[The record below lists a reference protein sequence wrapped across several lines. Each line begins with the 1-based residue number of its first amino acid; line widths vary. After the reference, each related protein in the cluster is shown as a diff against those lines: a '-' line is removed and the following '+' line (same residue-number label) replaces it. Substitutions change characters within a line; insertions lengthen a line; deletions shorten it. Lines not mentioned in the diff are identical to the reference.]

1 MKIMLSFL
9 LYFWA
14 LYKSC
19 FVFLCR
25 KYRLTHSACSI
36 DEFWWV
42 FSIWTVKNQLFFEL
56 PVSPFLTRLMNPMNS
71 ADLTF
76 YEDLKHISNLTVSDF
91 IMSCYQLYSFPDI
104 PKLPGTFA
112 TISVIWLCIPL
123 PKMARTF
130 SHIRACI
137 SHVHL
142 HRHIVCANSACGHI
156 RTHNVS
162 ANDACNSVLLEHY
175 THSHAYSH
183 AYRIACG
190 ACICMRCT
198 QYSARITACTRCIAH
213 ALILTPCKWK
223 KNINTIIM
231 IYPSYYL
238 SIWPWYQ
245 PISLLQ

>member
-1 MKIMLSFL
+1 MLLFASFNLFGRVISIKTCKMALIMIIKHVSGST
-9 LYFWA
+9 A
-14 LYKSC
+14 T
-19 FVFLCR
+19 
-25 KYRLTHSACSI
+25 LT
-36 DEFWWV
+36 
-42 FSIWTVKNQLFFEL
+42 
-56 PVSPFLTRLMNPMNS
+56 
-71 ADLTF
+71 
-76 YEDLKHISNLTVSDF
+76 
-91 IMSCYQLYSFPDI
+91 
-104 PKLPGTFA
+104 
-112 TISVIWLCIPL
+112 
-123 PKMARTF
+123 KMARTF

-142 HRHIVCANSACGHI
+142 HRHIVCANSACGHT

-223 KNINTIIM
+223 KNIHTIIM
-231 IYPSYYL
+231 NYSSYYL

>member
-1 MKIMLSFL
+1 MLLESPRRAFKCSQRKNSPICLSRYAMEAENGL
-9 LYFWA
+9 LVG
-14 LYKSC
+14 LIPIT
-19 FVFLCR
+19 
-25 KYRLTHSACSI
+25 LT
-36 DEFWWV
+36 
-42 FSIWTVKNQLFFEL
+42 
-56 PVSPFLTRLMNPMNS
+56 
-71 ADLTF
+71 
-76 YEDLKHISNLTVSDF
+76 
-91 IMSCYQLYSFPDI
+91 
-104 PKLPGTFA
+104 
-112 TISVIWLCIPL
+112 
-123 PKMARTF
+123 KMARTF

-231 IYPSYYL
+231 KYSSYYL